1 MTLLVVLTP
10 LATFAVNPFTDL
22 QAGSVHNANIDAIYN
37 AGITTG
43 CDPNVRY
50 CPTDLV
56 TRQEM
61 ASFLARTAGLGTN
74 PPVANAKTAQTAALA
89 TNATN
94 AVNATNATNAIHA
107 TSADT
112 ATSATNAGNANTV
125 GGLAPN
131 GLVRVAR
138 ASVLS
143 LGSALPT
150 ASLITA
156 QITAPAAGFVLVNGT
171 TNPFAFSSGNTCP
184 CQAVARLHHIQ
195 GDTQSL
201 DAIVY
206 LPNTPSGSS
215 GGSIALTWIFPV
227 TAGAQ
232 TFEILVTAT
241 ITHYNPTLT
250 LLYVPFGSMGA
261 GALEEAGSNNQAPAP
276 HTVP

>member
-10 LATFAVNPFTDL
+10 LATFAANPFTDL

-43 CDPNVRY
+43 CAPNVAY

-74 PPVANAKTAQTAALA
+74 PPIANAKTAQTATLA
-89 TNATN
+89 T
-94 AVNATNATNAIHA
+94 NATNATNAIHA
-107 TSADT
+107 TSA
-112 ATSATNAGNANTV
+112 ANAGNANTV

-143 LGSALPT
+143 IGSALPT
-150 ASLITA
+150 TSPITA

-195 GDTQSL
+195 GNTQSL

-241 ITHYNPTLT
+241 TTHYNPTLT

-261 GALEEAGSNNQAPAP
+261 GALEEAGANNPPPAL